1 MSSNGNVG
9 STSLINKIIES
20 NSKYYADRLDDSS
33 LKKEHI
39 KVLEEGL
46 KEILEN
52 LYSLKVTIENK
63 IIV

>member
-9 STSLINKIIES
+9 STSLSNKIIGL
-20 NSKYYADRLDDSS
+20 NGKYYVDRLDDSS

-39 KVLEEGL
+39 KVLEEVL

-52 LYSLKVTIENK
+52 LYYLKVTIENK
-63 IIV
+63 L

>member
-9 STSLINKIIES
+9 STSLSNKIIS
-20 NSKYYADRLDDSS
+20 LNGKYYADRLDDSS

-63 IIV
+63 L

>member
-9 STSLINKIIES
+9 STSLSNKI
-20 NSKYYADRLDDSS
+20 NSLNGKHYVDRLDDSS

-63 IIV
+63 L

>member
-9 STSLINKIIES
+9 STSLSNKIIDL
-20 NSKYYADRLDDSS
+20 NGKHYVNRLDDSS

-39 KVLEEGL
+39 KVLEGL

-63 IIV
+63 L

>member
-1 MSSNGNVG
+1 MSLNGNVG
-9 STSLINKIIES
+9 STSLSSKIIS
-20 NSKYYADRLDDSS
+20 LNGKYYVDRLDDSS

-63 IIV
+63 L

>member
-9 STSLINKIIES
+9 STSLSNKIIDF
-20 NSKYYADRLDDSS
+20 NDKYYVDRLDDSS

-39 KVLEEGL
+39 KVLEEVL

-52 LYSLKVTIENK
+52 LYYLKVTIENK
-63 IIV
+63 L

>member
-9 STSLINKIIES
+9 STSLSNKIIS
-20 NSKYYADRLDDSS
+20 LNDKYYVDRLDDSS

-46 KEILEN
+46 KEILAN

-63 IIV
+63 L

>member
-9 STSLINKIIES
+9 STSLIDEIIDL
-20 NSKYYADRLDDSS
+20 NCKYYADRLDDSS

-52 LYSLKVTIENK
+52 LYSLKATIENK
-63 IIV
+63 L

>member
-9 STSLINKIIES
+9 STSLIDEIIDL
-20 NSKYYADRLDDSS
+20 NCKYYADRLDDSS

-63 IIV
+63 F

>member
-52 LYSLKVTIENK
+52 LYSLKATIENK
-63 IIV
+63 L

>member
-9 STSLINKIIES
+9 STSLSNKIIS
-20 NSKYYADRLDDSS
+20 LNDKYYVDRLDDSS

-63 IIV
+63 L